1 MFNSTEITIIN
12 KLCDKYKFEYIVY
25 DDMIYIRSK
34 YDSWR
39 IIKNDCTYK
48 LYHKNRS
55 KHTCNLNQ
63 SCEDMGNYHFQ
74 SECQDM
80 TKLSNIIN
88 YLKDEDIDLLYSD
101 RMNRKEAIYYAEEES
116 NTLYFLYSINLLI
129 KFSLVSSSST
139 SSSLSFF
146 TLGNNDLDL
155 IYISSEAITK

>member
-25 DDMIYIRSK
+25 DDMTYIRSK

-80 TKLSNIIN
+80 TKLNNIIN
-88 YLKDEDIDLLYSD
+88 YLHRHDEG
-101 RMNRKEAIYYAEEES
+101 
-116 NTLYFLYSINLLI
+116 LI
-129 KFSLVSSSST
+129 KRYVTKKT
-139 SSSLSFF
+139 SVDIMFEKII
-146 TLGNNDLDL
+146 NPKR
-155 IYISSEAITK
+155 YKIT

>member
-25 DDMIYIRSK
+25 DDMTYIRSK

-88 YLKDEDIDLLYSD
+88 YLHRHDEGLIKRYVTKKTSVDI
-101 RMNRKEAIYYAEEES
+101 MFEK
-116 NTLYFLYSINLLI
+116 SINP
-129 KFSLVSSSST
+129 KR
-139 SSSLSFF
+139 
-146 TLGNNDLDL
+146 
-155 IYISSEAITK
+155 YKIT

>member
-25 DDMIYIRSK
+25 DDMTYIRSK

-88 YLKDEDIDLLYSD
+88 YLHRHDEG
-101 RMNRKEAIYYAEEES
+101 
-116 NTLYFLYSINLLI
+116 LI
-129 KFSLVSSSST
+129 KRYVTKKT
-139 SSSLSFF
+139 SVDIMFEKII
-146 TLGNNDLDL
+146 NPKR
-155 IYISSEAITK
+155 YKIT